1 MPRVAHK
8 IDIVKQFMMIWI
20 KKYIHILCNVEI
32 LNILSIG
39 LTDMLGIVQMQLF
52 PTGDC
57 MELLMQWIT

>member
-8 IDIVKQFMMIWI
+8 IDIVKQLMMIWI

-39 LTDMLGIVQMQLF
+39 LTDMLGIAQMQLF